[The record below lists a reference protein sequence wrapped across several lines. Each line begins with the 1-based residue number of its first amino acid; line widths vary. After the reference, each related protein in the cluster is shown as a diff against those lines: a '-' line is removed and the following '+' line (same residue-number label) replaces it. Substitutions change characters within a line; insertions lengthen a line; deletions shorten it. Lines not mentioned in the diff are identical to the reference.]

1 MSSTPSP
8 QDDSPE
14 TPPEDAPDTRSPLT
28 DRWWWSAALWMVV
41 GGGVIVYQSGPIRTG
56 SAIALTW
63 VMVAVGAAVAI
74 RGAMMLWNDWKIE
87 RERATPPDPSDL
99 P

>member
-8 QDDSPE
+8 PDDSSAE
-14 TPPEDAPDTRSPLT
+14 AAETRSPLT

-41 GGGVIVYQSGPIRTG
+41 GGGVIAYQSGPIRTG

-63 VMVAVGAAVAI
+63 VMVAIGAVVAV
-74 RGAMMLWNDWKIE
+74 RGAVKLWNDWKVE
-87 RERATPPDPSDL
+87 RERQEPAAPPPGQD
-99 P
+99 